1 MNKFF
6 PAVLILFCL
15 VFPAKGQEPDIDP
28 MVLDS
33 IYKLV
38 DEDIFHADSL
48 YIDKLYIDSLIADSL
63 LNVLDYSHSPLKAT
77 LYALVLPGLGQAY
90 NKKYW
95 KMPIVWAGLGGVV
108 YAVSFNTKKYQQ
120 ATYDF
125 AEDPSDQNQ
134 YALKYWRRY
143 MELSYIGLVV
153 VYAFQ
158 VLDAYVDAHLHNW
171 NVNDNLSMGVAPS
184 LQPLMHPSSLTGQSV
199 GITCTLNIRGR

>member
-6 PAVLILFCL
+6 PAVLILFCS
-15 VFPAKGQEPDIDP
+15 VFPAKGQEPDTDP
-28 MVLDS
+28 VVLDS
-33 IYKLV
+33 IYNLV
-38 DEDIFHADSL
+38 NEEIFHSDSL
-48 YIDKLYIDSLIADSL
+48 NTDSL

-95 KMPIVWAGLGGVV
+95 KMPIVWAGLGGMA
-108 YAVSFNTKKYQQ
+108 YAISFNTKKYQQ

-125 AEDPSDQNQ
+125 AEDPNDQNQ

-143 MELSYIGLVV
+143 VELSYIGLVF

-158 VLDAYVDAHLHNW
+158 LLDAYVDAHLQNW
-171 NVNDNLSMGVAPS
+171 NVNENLSMGVAPS

>member
-15 VFPAKGQEPDIDP
+15 VFPAFGQEPDSLTL
-28 MVLDS
+28 VQDS
-33 IYKLV
+33 IYSLL
-38 DEDIFHADSL
+38 DEEIFPADSL
-48 YIDKLYIDSLIADSL
+48 YTDSL
-63 LNVLDYSHSPLKAT
+63 LTELDNSHSPLKAT
-77 LYALVLPGLGQAY
+77 LYALVLPGLGQGY

-95 KMPIVWAGLGGVV
+95 KMPIVWAGLGGMA
-108 YAVSFNTKKYQQ
+108 YFISFNTKMYQQ

-125 AEDPSDQNQ
+125 AEDPSDQTQ

-143 MELSYIGLVV
+143 VELSYIGLIV

-158 VLDAYVDAHLHNW
+158 VLDAYVDAQLHNW
-171 NVNDNLSMGVAPS
+171 NVNENLSMGVAPS

-199 GITCTLNIRGR
+199 GLTCTLTIRGQ

>member
-15 VFPAKGQEPDIDP
+15 VFPARGQEPDTDP
-28 MVLDS
+28 LVLDS

-38 DEDIFHADSL
+38 DEEIFHS
-48 YIDKLYIDSLIADSL
+48 DSL

-95 KMPIVWAGLGGVV
+95 KMPIVLAGLGGMA
-108 YAVSFNTKKYQQ
+108 YAISFNTKQYQQ

-125 AEDPSDQNQ
+125 AEDPNDQNQ
-134 YALKYWRRY
+134 FALKYWRRY
-143 MELSYIGLVV
+143 VELSYIGLVF

-158 VLDAYVDAHLHNW
+158 VLDAYVDAHLQNW
-171 NVNDNLSMGVAPS
+171 NVNENLSMGVAPS